1 MKVQYKPMFILK
13 KLIYSLIIIIFSLKL
28 FSDELNTET
37 PKTDDELESGL
48 FYIGLGNSNEKEII
62 DDEPWSVGLVIR
74 DIDSFYGF
82 DIGGEGIMIEQSR
95 NYNNSY
101 TVESTEQAL
110 SFNILAGLK
119 LTEIQKLRIDLGL
132 LAGIIEKSSE
142 CPSSYG
148 SYQCYYSSTY
158 SNRADYEYT
167 FNYGLVL
174 HATYDRITLGVRSTG
189 ESTQVLFGINF

>member
-1 MKVQYKPMFILK
+1 MFNLK
-13 KLIYSLIIIIFSLKL
+13 KLIHSLIIIIFALNL

-37 PKTDDELESGL
+37 PKIDDELESGL

-119 LTEIQKLRIDLGL
+119 VTEIEKLRIDMGL

-158 SNRADYEYT
+158 NNRADYEYT

-189 ESTQVLFGINF
+189 ESTQVLLGINF

>member
-13 KLIYSLIIIIFSLKL
+13 KLIYSLIIIIFSLNL

-37 PKTDDELESGL
+37 PKIDDDLESGL

-62 DDEPWSVGLVIR
+62 DDEPWSVGIVIR

-119 LTEIQKLRIDLGL
+119 VTEIQKLRIDLGL

-158 SNRADYEYT
+158 NNRADYEYT